1 MAREGL
7 AGKAGGGHPLGVS
20 RPGLLSV
27 ELRAL
32 VRRAGALLGEV
43 AREGG
48 REGLYRRIEAVRG
61 DMVLARGA
69 RGRAKEAALRRGWRR
84 LRAVPDSER
93 VMFARAY
100 TLYLEAVNACENA
113 YRTHRLRAGLSRP
126 GRRPGKARLVYVL
139 TAHPTEARSPANI
152 ALMRRLQDL
161 LLESLSS
168 GRPLDSEQAKS
179 VLRLAWRAGTHPAHK
194 PRPEDEARHLYSL
207 FTDEILDEVLALGLE
222 GHRLL
227 FRTWVGGDK
236 DGHPGVGPAQL
247 AASLS
252 LARARL
258 AGYLEGR
265 LLAPL
270 AKDLSYIGP
279 GRWDAPLG
287 RARAELA
294 RARTLR
300 PGDGGRM
307 CRLRVLLQQADARLR
322 ASLGHSH
329 PALRRALRLMD
340 MFPALVIPLE
350 LREDREGF
358 LPGSPIARMM
368 ALPRRLAAGGSF
380 SWYVRGCVVSMASE
394 PEDILRA
401 SALARKV
408 VGSRE
413 LPIIPLFEVPA
424 ALEGAERVVAACWKD
439 PQFRRDAGAQGR
451 RLEVMLGYSDT
462 AKRVGSLP
470 SRLAIARAMS
480 GLGRWAR
487 RERVRLVFFHGSGG
501 SVGRGGGTIEEQAA
515 AWPRSAL
522 ETIKMTLQGEMVE
535 RTLATPEIL
544 RSQVLHAAAVQG
556 GRRAVRRGD
565 PLTAELAAAAG
576 AEFAG
581 LVADAGF
588 LGLLRRATPYERL
601 STLNIGSRPSR
612 RAGADPFGSLRAI
625 PWVMC
630 WTQTRLPMPSWYG
643 IGTAWRR
650 LSSRPGAA
658 ARLRRA
664 AAEDP
669 MLRSYVRLLGFSLA
683 KSEPL
688 VWEAYARRLSAGKGG
703 PALDRLAR
711 DMAGARAFV
720 DAAGGGKGLLWD
732 RPWLMESIRY
742 RAPMIHPL
750 NLLQI
755 EVLAKRR
762 WSRRDELLFR
772 ETVTGVSAGVLT
784 TG

>member
-1 MAREGL
+1 M
-7 AGKAGGGHPLGVS
+7 GKPAT
-20 RPGLLSV
+20 LSG

-48 REGLYRRIEAVRG
+48 REGLYRRIEAVRR
-61 DMVLARGA
+61 DMVRARGA
-69 RGRAKEAALRRGWRR
+69 RGRAKEAALLRGGRR
-84 LRAVPDSER
+84 LRALPESER
-93 VMFARAY
+93 VLFARAY
-100 TLYLEAVNACENA
+100 TLYLETVNACENA
-113 YRTHRLRAGLSRP
+113 YRTHRLRTRSARP
-126 GRRPGKARLVYVL
+126 GRLAGRARLVYVL

-152 ALMRRLQDL
+152 ALMRRLQDI

-168 GRPLDSEQAKS
+168 GRLDAEGAKS

-207 FTDEILDEVLALGLE
+207 FTDEILDEMLSLGLE

-236 DGHPGVGPAQL
+236 DGHPGVGPRQL

-252 LARARL
+252 LARLRL

-270 AKDLSYIGP
+270 ARDLSFIGP

-287 RARAELA
+287 RARAELE
-294 RARTLR
+294 RARTMR
-300 PGDGGRM
+300 PGDGARM
-307 CRLRVLLQQADARLR
+307 RRLRRLLQRTDAVLR
-322 ASLGHSH
+322 GSLGHSH
-329 PALRRALRLMD
+329 PALRRALRLME

-380 SWYVRGCVVSMASE
+380 SWYVRGCVVSMASA

-401 SALARKV
+401 AALARRM

-413 LPIIPLFEVPA
+413 LPVIPLFEQPA
-424 ALEGAERVVAACWKD
+424 ALEGAVGTVAACWKD
-439 PQFRRDAGAQGR
+439 PQFRRDALAQGR

-470 SRLAIARAMS
+470 SRLAIAKAMA

-487 RERVRLVFFHGSGG
+487 KERVRLVFFHGSGG

-556 GRRAVRRGD
+556 APHAPRAAD
-565 PLTAELAAAAG
+565 PFTEALAAEAAR
-576 AEFAG
+576 EFSS
-581 LVADAGF
+581 LVADADF

-612 RAGADPFGSLRAI
+612 RAGSDPFGSLRAI

-643 IGTAWRR
+643 IGSAWRR
-650 LSSRPGAA
+650 AAARPGAA

-664 AAEDP
+664 VAADP

-683 KSEPL
+683 KSEPM
-688 VWEAYARRLSAGKGG
+688 VWRAYARRLSAGAG
-703 PALDRLAR
+703 AATVARIER
-711 DMAGARAFV
+711 DMEGAWALVRAAGAGRGV
-720 DAAGGGKGLLWD
+720 LWD
-732 RPWLMESIRY
+732 RPWLKESIRY

-750 NLLQI
+750 NLLQV

-772 ETVTGVSAGVLT
+772 ETVTGVSAGMLT